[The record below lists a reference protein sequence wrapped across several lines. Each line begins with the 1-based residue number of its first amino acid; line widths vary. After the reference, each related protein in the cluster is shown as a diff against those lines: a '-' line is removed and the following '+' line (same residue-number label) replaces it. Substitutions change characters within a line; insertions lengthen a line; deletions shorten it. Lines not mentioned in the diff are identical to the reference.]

1 MSKDF
6 DVCVIGSGAGGGPI
20 AYELSKAGHSVVVLE
35 KGKWFKEGDFYKDE
49 MACCIHEVFTPNLK
63 EEQHVVETER
73 GDDWRVQKTSE
84 SSWNLWNGNIVGGS
98 SNFMSGFF
106 HRLKPIDFKLKSTF
120 GAIEGANMADWPI
133 SYDDLEPYYDKVE
146 KVVGISG
153 KVVKHKFQEPRSSKD
168 YPYPPLGSHPLS
180 KMIDKACDEMGI
192 VSIPMPRAI
201 LSKPALGRSSCSYN
215 GYCGGLGCAT
225 GAKGSSR
232 VALLDKAVTTGK
244 CEIYPQSHV
253 TRLLSDEKGKITA
266 VEYYNA
272 EGKKKHIDAKIY
284 VVACQSIETARL
296 LLNSTGAK
304 HENGLANSSGLV
316 GENLMFAGGGSG
328 SGRINYAKFSEKK
341 VEELRQNGPFLNR
354 TIHDYY
360 VIDDP
365 YFDKPVKGGVIDF
378 VHLHPNPLARASGR
392 ISGRDGLRWGKPL
405 KRDLES
411 YFQDGRYIK
420 IEAFC
425 DWLPNQD
432 SFVKLDPEVK
442 DKYGMPVARARF
454 GFHGRNLQVGWFL
467 ASKAGDVL
475 KKMGASN
482 VVSFASG
489 SPPTNLVAGT
499 CRFGD
504 DPETSVL
511 NKNCQAHDVDNLY
524 VTDGSFMPN
533 AGSAPFTWTIYANA
547 FRVADK
553 IIKQL

>member
-35 KGKWFKEGDFYKDE
+35 KGKWFKENDFYKDE

-84 SSWNLWNGNIVGGS
+84 SSWNLWNGSLVGGS

-168 YPYPPLGSHPLS
+168 YPYPPLTSHPLS

-192 VSIPMPRAI
+192 TSIPMPRAI

-215 GYCGGLGCAT
+215 GYCGGLGCST

-232 VALLDKAVTTGK
+232 AALLNKAVATGK

-253 TRLLSDEKGKITA
+253 TRILNNEKGQITA
-266 VEYYNA
+266 VEYFNA
-272 EGKKKHIDAKIY
+272 KGEKKHIDAKIY

-296 LLNSTGAK
+296 LLNSTGKK
-304 HENGLANSSGLV
+304 HQNGLANSSGLV
-316 GENLMFAGGGSG
+316 GQNLMFAGGGSG
-328 SGRINYAKFSEKK
+328 SGRINYAKFSDKK

-354 TIHDYY
+354 TIHDFY

-365 YFDKPVKGGVIDF
+365 EFGKRAKGGVIDF

-405 KRDLES
+405 KRDLEG
-411 YFQDGRYIK
+411 YFREGRYIK

-425 DWLPNQD
+425 DWLPNKD

-454 GFHGRNLQVGWFL
+454 GFHGRNLQVGYYL
-467 ASKAGDVL
+467 AAKAGKVL

-482 VVSFASG
+482 VISFASG
-489 SPPTNLVAGT
+489 SPPVNLVAGT

-504 DPETSVL
+504 NPETSVL
-511 NKNCQAHDVDNLY
+511 NKDCQAHDVENLY
-524 VTDGSFMPN
+524 ITDGSFMPN

-553 IIKQL
+553 IIKRL

>member
-35 KGKWFKEGDFYKDE
+35 KGRWFKEDDFYKDE

-106 HRLKPIDFKLKSTF
+106 HRLKPIDFNLKSTF

-153 KVVKHKFQEPRSSKD
+153 KVVKHKHQEPRSSKD
-168 YPYPPLGSHPLS
+168 FPYPPLGSHPLS
-180 KMIDKACDEMGI
+180 KMIDKACDELGI
-192 VSIPMPRAI
+192 ASIPMPRAI

-232 VALLDKAVTTGK
+232 AALLDKAVKTGQ

-253 TRLLSDEKGKITA
+253 SRILSDEKGQITS
-266 VEYYNA
+266 VEYYNKD
-272 EGKKKHIDAKIY
+272 GKKKHIDAKIY

-296 LLNSTGAK
+296 LLNSTGKK
-304 HENGLANSSGLV
+304 HPKGLANSSGLV
-316 GENLMFAGGGSG
+316 GQNLMFAGGGAG
-328 SGRINYAKFSEKK
+328 SGRINYAKFSAKQ
-341 VEELRQNGPFLNR
+341 VEALRQNGPFINR

-365 YFDKPVKGGVIDF
+365 DFGDKAKGGVIDF

-392 ISGRDGLRWGKPL
+392 ISGRDGLIWGKPL
-405 KRDLES
+405 KRDLET
-411 YFQDGRYIK
+411 YFREGRYIK

-425 DWLPNQD
+425 DWLPNEN
-432 SFVKLDPEVK
+432 SFVKLDPKVK

-454 GFHGRNLQVGWFL
+454 GFHGRNLQVGYYL
-467 ASKAGDVL
+467 AAKAGEVL

-482 VVSFASG
+482 VISFASG
-489 SPPTNLVAGT
+489 SPPVNLVAGT
-499 CRFGD
+499 CRFGN
-504 DPETSVL
+504 DPKTSVL
-511 NKNCQAHDVDNLY
+511 NKDCQAHDVDNLY
-524 VTDGSFMPN
+524 ITDGSFMPN
-533 AGSAPFTWTIYANA
+533 AGSAPFTWTIYANS

-553 IIKQL
+553 IIKRL

>member
-35 KGKWFKEGDFYKDE
+35 KGRWFKEDDFYKDE

-106 HRLKPIDFKLKSTF
+106 HRLKPIDFNLKSTF

-153 KVVKHKFQEPRSSKD
+153 KVVKHKHQEPRSSKD
-168 YPYPPLGSHPLS
+168 FPYPPLGSHPLS
-180 KMIDKACDEMGI
+180 KMIDKACDELGI
-192 VSIPMPRAI
+192 ASIPMPRAI

-232 VALLDKAVTTGK
+232 AALLDKAVTTGQ

-253 TRLLSDEKGKITA
+253 SRILSDEKGQITS
-266 VEYYNA
+266 VEYYNKD
-272 EGKKKHIDAKIY
+272 GKKKHIDAKIY

-296 LLNSTGAK
+296 LLNSTGKK
-304 HENGLANSSGLV
+304 HPKGLANSSGLV
-316 GENLMFAGGGSG
+316 GQNLMFAGGGAG
-328 SGRINYAKFSEKK
+328 SGRINYAKFSAKQ
-341 VEELRQNGPFLNR
+341 VEALRQNGPFINR

-360 VIDDP
+360 IIDDP
-365 YFDKPVKGGVIDF
+365 DFGDKAKGGVIDF

-392 ISGRDGLRWGKPL
+392 ISGRDGLIWGKPL
-405 KRDLES
+405 KRDLET
-411 YFQDGRYIK
+411 YFREGRYIK

-425 DWLPNQD
+425 DWLPNEN
-432 SFVKLDPEVK
+432 SFVKLDPKVK

-454 GFHGRNLQVGWFL
+454 GFHGRNLQVGYYL
-467 ASKAGDVL
+467 AAKAGEVL

-482 VVSFASG
+482 VISFASG
-489 SPPTNLVAGT
+489 SPPVNLVAGT
-499 CRFGD
+499 CRFGN
-504 DPETSVL
+504 DPKTSVL
-511 NKNCQAHDVDNLY
+511 NKDCQAHDVDNLY
-524 VTDGSFMPN
+524 ITDGSFMPN
-533 AGSAPFTWTIYANA
+533 AGSAPFTWTIYANS

-553 IIKQL
+553 IIKRL

>member
-35 KGKWFKEGDFYKDE
+35 KGKWFKEDDFYKDE

-63 EEQHVVETER
+63 EEQHVVETEK
-73 GDDWRVQKTSE
+73 GEGWRVQKTSE
-84 SSWNLWNGNIVGGS
+84 SSWNLWNGNLVGGS

-168 YPYPPLGSHPLS
+168 YPYPPLTSHPLS
-180 KMIDKACDEMGI
+180 KMIDTACDEMGI
-192 VSIPMPRAI
+192 TSIPMPRAI
-201 LSKPALGRSSCSYN
+201 LSKPALDRSSCSYN

-232 VALLDKAVTTGK
+232 AALLDKAVKTGK

-253 TRLLSDEKGKITA
+253 SRILSDEKGKITA
-266 VEYYNA
+266 VEYYNK
-272 EGKKKHIDAKIY
+272 EGKKKHVDAKIY

-296 LLNSTGAK
+296 LLNSTGKK
-304 HENGLANSSGLV
+304 HKKGLANSSGLV
-316 GENLMFAGGGSG
+316 GQNLMFAGGGAG
-328 SGRINYAKFSEKK
+328 SGRFNYAKFSEKQ
-341 VEELRQNGPFLNR
+341 VEALRQNGPFINR

-365 YFDKPVKGGVIDF
+365 DFGDKAKGGVIDF

-392 ISGRDGLRWGKPL
+392 ISGRDGLVWGKPL

-411 YFQDGRYIK
+411 YFRDGRYIK

-432 SFVKLDPEVK
+432 SFVKLDPKVK

-454 GFHGRNLQVGWFL
+454 GFHGRNLQVGYYL
-467 ASKAGDVL
+467 AAKAGEVL

-482 VVSFASG
+482 VISFASG
-489 SPPTNLVAGT
+489 SPPVNLVAGT

-504 DPETSVL
+504 DPKTSVL
-511 NKNCQAHDVDNLY
+511 NKDCQAHDVDNLY

-533 AGSAPFTWTIYANA
+533 AGSAPFTWTIYANS

-553 IIKQL
+553 IIKRL

>member
-1 MSKDF
+1 MSNDF

-20 AYELSKAGHSVVVLE
+20 AYELSKAGYSVVVLE
-35 KGKWFKEGDFYKDE
+35 KGRWFKEDDFYKDE

-63 EEQHVVETER
+63 EEQHVVETEK

-84 SSWNLWNGNIVGGS
+84 SSWSLWNGNLVGGS

-133 SYDDLEPYYDKVE
+133 SYNDLEPYYDKVE

-153 KVVKHKFQEPRSSKD
+153 KVVKHKHQEPRSSKD

-180 KMIDKACDEMGI
+180 KMIDKACNELGI
-192 VSIPMPRAI
+192 TSIPMPRAI
-201 LSKPALGRSSCSYN
+201 LSKPAPDRKSCSYN
-215 GYCGGLGCAT
+215 GYCGGFGCAT

-232 VALLDKAVTTGK
+232 AALLDKAVKTGK

-253 TRLLSDEKGKITA
+253 SRILSDEKGKITA
-266 VEYYNA
+266 VEYYNKD
-272 EGKKKHIDAKIY
+272 GKKKHIDAKIY

-296 LLNSTGAK
+296 LLNSTGKK
-304 HENGLANSSGLV
+304 HPQGLANSSGLV
-316 GENLMFAGGGSG
+316 GQNLMFAGGGAG
-328 SGRINYAKFSEKK
+328 SGRINYAKFSEKQ
-341 VEELRQNGPFLNR
+341 VEALRQNGPFINR
-354 TIHDYY
+354 TIHDFY

-365 YFDKPVKGGVIDF
+365 DFGEKVKGGVIDF

-392 ISGRDGLRWGKPL
+392 IGGRDGLLWGKPL

-411 YFQDGRYIK
+411 YFRDGRYIK

-442 DKYGMPVARARF
+442 DKYGMPVARVRF
-454 GFHGRNLQVGWFL
+454 GFHGRNLQVGYYL
-467 ASKAGDVL
+467 AAKAGEVL
-475 KKMGASN
+475 RKMGASN
-482 VVSFASG
+482 VISFASG
-489 SPPTNLVAGT
+489 APPVNLVAGT

-504 DPETSVL
+504 DPKTSVL
-511 NKNCQAHDVDNLY
+511 NKDCQAHDVDNLY

-533 AGSAPFTWTIYANA
+533 AGSAPFTWTIYANS

>member
-1 MSKDF
+1 MSNDF

-20 AYELSKAGHSVVVLE
+20 AYELSKAGYSVVVLE
-35 KGKWFKEGDFYKDE
+35 KGRWFKEDDFYKDE

-84 SSWNLWNGNIVGGS
+84 SSWNLWNGNLVGGS

-133 SYDDLEPYYDKVE
+133 SYNDLEPYYDKVE

-153 KVVKHKFQEPRSSKD
+153 KVVKHKHQEPRSSKD

-180 KMIDKACDEMGI
+180 KMIDKACNELGI
-192 VSIPMPRAI
+192 TSIPMPRAI
-201 LSKPALGRSSCSYN
+201 LSKPAPDRKSCSYN
-215 GYCGGLGCAT
+215 GYCGGFGCAT

-232 VALLDKAVTTGK
+232 AALLDKAVKTGK

-253 TRLLSDEKGKITA
+253 SRILSDEKGKITA
-266 VEYYNA
+266 VEYYNKD
-272 EGKKKHIDAKIY
+272 GKKKHIDAKIY

-296 LLNSTGAK
+296 LLNSTGKK
-304 HENGLANSSGLV
+304 HPQGLANSSGLV
-316 GENLMFAGGGSG
+316 GQNLMFAGGGAG
-328 SGRINYAKFSEKK
+328 SGRINYAKFSEKQ
-341 VEELRQNGPFLNR
+341 VEALRQNGPFINR
-354 TIHDYY
+354 TIHDFY

-365 YFDKPVKGGVIDF
+365 DFGEKVKGGVIDF

-392 ISGRDGLRWGKPL
+392 IGGRDGLLWGKPL

-411 YFQDGRYIK
+411 YFRDGRYIK

-432 SFVKLDPEVK
+432 SFVKPDPEVK
-442 DKYGMPVARARF
+442 DKYGMPVARVRF
-454 GFHGRNLQVGWFL
+454 GFHGRNLQVGYYL
-467 ASKAGDVL
+467 AAKAGEVL
-475 KKMGASN
+475 RKMGASN
-482 VVSFASG
+482 VISFASG
-489 SPPTNLVAGT
+489 APPVNLVAGT

-504 DPETSVL
+504 DPKTSVL
-511 NKNCQAHDVDNLY
+511 NKDCQAHDVDNLY

-533 AGSAPFTWTIYANA
+533 AGSAPFTWTIYANS